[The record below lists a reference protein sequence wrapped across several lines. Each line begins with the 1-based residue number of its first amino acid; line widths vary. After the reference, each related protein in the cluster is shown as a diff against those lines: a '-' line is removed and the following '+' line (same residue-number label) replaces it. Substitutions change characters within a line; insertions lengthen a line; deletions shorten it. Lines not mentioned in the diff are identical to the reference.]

1 MGASVILQV
10 LLWLNTWFLTCPHES
25 AKENILVRLLR
36 KTGWILLSA
45 LSFLLLGL
53 AFVPV
58 LFPVVLVVAIPL
70 ALFMVALLWRARR
83 QGEFER
89 LSSDPTG
96 PVRRIESRILRRSI
110 FAIATSLILYTLL
123 WLHSQFF
130 YIGPLKRD
138 QEPFRQDAIEQFR
151 EGQKP

>member
-1 MGASVILQV
+1 M
-10 LLWLNTWFLTCPHES
+10 
-25 AKENILVRLLR
+25 RLLR
-36 KTGWILLSA
+36 KTGWILLSV

-58 LFPVVLVVAIPL
+58 LFPVVLAVAIPL
-70 ALFMVALLWRARR
+70 ALFMVALLWKARR

-89 LSSDPTG
+89 LTSDPTG

-110 FAIATSLILYTLL
+110 FAMGTSVIVYVLL